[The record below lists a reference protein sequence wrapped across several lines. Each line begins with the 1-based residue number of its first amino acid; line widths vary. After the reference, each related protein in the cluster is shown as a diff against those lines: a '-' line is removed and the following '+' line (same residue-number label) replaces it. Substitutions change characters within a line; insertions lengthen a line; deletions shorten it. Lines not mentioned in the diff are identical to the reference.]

1 MAKAFKDRPV
11 LPFVVLLLSLVVGVA
26 LANGLA
32 VLIYSQIAGVHM
44 SGSDVARGALVCLLS
59 APMLWLL
66 GVSPLRRVSLEDRV
80 RDTERERTLI
90 GEAQRQQFG
99 SRLHRAMEMADD
111 EDGAL
116 AVVSRSL
123 ALAVPGSTV
132 QLLLADS
139 SRAHVRI
146 AARSGPTDALA
157 GCDVESPGA
166 CPAVR
171 RAQTTVFDSSDD
183 LDACPHLRGRLTG
196 SCSSVCVPVTIM
208 GKPMGVVHATGPDG
222 VPLGRD
228 QVGALETIANL
239 VGSRVSLLRAMARTQ
254 LQAATDPLTGLL
266 NRRIF
271 ENQARELLLDQTATV
286 VAMGDLDTFKALND
300 TYGHDMGDRALRLF
314 AQTLRSCLRPED
326 LACRYGGEEFVVV
339 LPRCSLSEATAVLER
354 VQEQLVL
361 NLSQGEV
368 PQFTVSFGVAETGAD
383 DSLEGLIRSAD
394 AALMRAKASGRNRVE
409 IARGTIINAALLA
422 DAD

>member
-1 MAKAFKDRPV
+1 MAKAFKERTV
-11 LPFVVLLLSLVVGVA
+11 LPFVVLLFTLVVGVA

-32 VLIYSQIAGVHM
+32 ILVYAQIADVHM
-44 SGSDVARGALVCLLS
+44 SGNDVARAALVCLFS

-66 GVSPLRRVSLEDRV
+66 GVSPLRRVSLDDRV
-80 RDTERERTLI
+80 RDIEREQTLI
-90 GEAQRQQFG
+90 GEAERQQFG
-99 SRLHRAMEMADD
+99 SRLHRAMEMAED
-111 EDGAL
+111 EDAAL
-116 AVVSRSL
+116 GVVGRSL
-123 ALAVPGSTV
+123 SMAAPGSSV

-146 AARSGPTDALA
+146 AARGGSSDAMA

-171 RAQTTVFDSSDD
+171 RAQTTVFESSGD
-183 LDACPHLRGRLTG
+183 LDACPHLQGRVTG
-196 SCSSVCVPVTIM
+196 PCSAVCVPVTIM

-222 VPLGRD
+222 VPIGRD
-228 QVGALETIANL
+228 QVGALEAIASAA
-239 VGSRVSLLRAMARTQ
+239 GSRVSLLRAMARTQ
-254 LQAATDPLTGLL
+254 MQAATDPLTGLL
-266 NRRIF
+266 NRRMF
-271 ENQARELLLDQTATV
+271 ENQARDILLDQTATV

-300 TYGHDMGDRALRLF
+300 TYGHDTGDRALRLF

-339 LPRCSLSEATAVLER
+339 LPRCSLTEATAVLER

-368 PQFTVSFGVAETGAD
+368 PPFTVSFGVAETGAD
-383 DSLEGLIRSAD
+383 DSLEGLIRAAD
-394 AALMRAKASGRNRVE
+394 AALMRAKASGRNRVV
-409 IARGTIINAALLA
+409 IARGSTIDAALLA
-422 DAD
+422 NAD